1 VKTEN
6 WEVEACGGTHC
17 KTTGEVG
24 LIKIIRTERIQDG
37 VERLIFS
44 AGDAAVKTVQEIET
58 KVLKVAELLE
68 VQTEKVENTVER
80 MVAEWK
86 ELRRD
91 KETLTD
97 RLAQFIAEKY
107 LDKGE
112 KIGSLKVILEIAGAE
127 EADVDL
133 LIKVASKLIQLDSHS
148 VAVLI
153 SVDRNV
159 RVVVMVGEEAQK
171 LGIDAREITKEAAA
185 ELGGGGSGKP
195 DFAQGGG
202 TKIENVTKALEKAKT
217 VVRKK
222 VER

>member
-1 VKTEN
+1 VKTED

-17 KTTGEVG
+17 KSTGEVG

-37 VERLIFS
+37 VERIIFS
-44 AGDAAVKTVQEIET
+44 AGDAAVKAVQETEA

-68 VQTEKVENTVER
+68 VQTEKVENTVEH
-80 MVAEWK
+80 MVSEWK

-91 KETLTD
+91 KEHLSD
-97 RLAQFIAEKY
+97 GLAQFMAEKY
-107 LDKGE
+107 LKKAE
-112 KIGSLKVILEIAGAE
+112 KIGKLKLVSGTVGAQ
-127 EADVDL
+127 EADADL
-133 LIKVASKLIQLDSHS
+133 LIKVASKLVQLDNRS

-153 SVDRNV
+153 SVDRNAQ
-159 RVVVMVGEEAQK
+159 VVVMVGEEAQK
-171 LGIDAREITKEAAA
+171 LGIDAREITRAAAA

-202 TKIENVTKALEKAKT
+202 TKVNNVAKAIEEAKT

-222 VER
+222 VEG